1 MVRVY
6 YIDGARPIARIIQ
19 PTITDA
25 LAYAQEQAMLREVR
39 QADVITP
46 AQGILWAQFTL
57 LWEAAEAGQ

>member
-6 YIDGARPIARIIQ
+6 YVDGARPIARIIQ

-39 QADVITP
+39 QTDVTAGSIM
-46 AQGILWAQFTL
+46 WAQFTL
-57 LWEAAEAGQ
+57 LWEAVEIGQ